1 MTSNADDDWPAQ
13 RRAAAQAHEQ
23 RLAQRQ
29 ASETARARELITAF
43 MLRVQTAGI
52 PAERLVAKNLNGN
65 GTLRTKH
72 LGWYIRANHSA
83 AIGVD
88 GNFYLLMADGGFL
101 ARLRGAELLP
111 SDPPL
116 TLGASGRD
124 GESIALREALAR
136 VAPE

>member
-1 MTSNADDDWPAQ
+1 MVGDVEDDWPAQ
-13 RRAAAQAHEQ
+13 RRAAAQAHGE

-29 ASETARARELITAF
+29 ASETARARELIAAF
-43 MLRVQTAGI
+43 MLRVRAAGI

-65 GTLRTKH
+65 GTLRTRH
-72 LGWYIRANHSA
+72 LGWYIRANQSA

-88 GNFYLLMADGGFL
+88 GKFYLLMADGGFL
-101 ARLRGAELLP
+101 ARLRGAQLLP

-116 TLGASGRD
+116 ILGASGRD